1 MGTESMPTNKVQAGI
16 AAGAMAVLVAWS
28 AKQFAHIDVPA
39 EIGVA
44 LSTLFTFI
52 VQYMVRDAA
61 PKEQS

>member
-1 MGTESMPTNKVQAGI
+1 MPTNKVQAGI
-16 AAGAMAVLVAWS
+16 AAGAMAALVAWS
-28 AKQFAHIDVPA
+28 VKQFAHIDVPA

-61 PKEQS
+61 PKGE